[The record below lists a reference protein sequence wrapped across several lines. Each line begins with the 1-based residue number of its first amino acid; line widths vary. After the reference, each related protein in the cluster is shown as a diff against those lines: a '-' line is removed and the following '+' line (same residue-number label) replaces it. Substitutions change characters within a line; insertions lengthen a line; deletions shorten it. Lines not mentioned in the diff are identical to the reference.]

1 MIENE
6 ASTLIE
12 ATQQEKQP
20 DMIRFATVVGTFENT
35 GAPII
40 QFAGDT
46 EPSQKSYAY
55 MAWYSPTVGDTV
67 ACVKTGNSYFIL
79 GNVNYKIAPTGD
91 IESKVND
98 VLSQKRYLET
108 ATDGSINVS
117 SDTVNTFKSI
127 SCSTQLTTKTFGH
140 SGTIIRFFGHSYVG
154 QQSVSKCS
162 TSSTV
167 SVDAVASCVNEVIQA
182 LRNYG
187 LLSS

>member
-127 SCSTQLTTKTFGH
+127 SCSTHLTTKTF
-140 SGTIIRFFGHSYVG
+140 
-154 QQSVSKCS
+154 
-162 TSSTV
+162 
-167 SVDAVASCVNEVIQA
+167 
-182 LRNYG
+182 
-187 LLSS
+187 